1 MTEISA
7 QSALARQNYSV
18 RVGLLYA
25 GMFAVFGLAMPYYSP
40 WLASRGLSVG
50 EIAIIATLPQLLR
63 PFTAPALAFIA
74 DRQQNHRVMLAVLA
88 VIALGGWSGLHS
100 SSSFWP
106 IFVFQ
111 LIVGS
116 TAAMMPLAETVA
128 LAGVKRYGADYA
140 RMRLWGSVTFIIAT
154 LCGGWSIAR
163 FGIDTVMWLII
174 GCSVLTVA
182 AALRVP
188 SLSDDGAKRAPISL
202 KAAAALMADPTLM
215 LVFAAAAAV
224 QASHVMLYTYGTMH
238 WQALG
243 YSANMIGGF
252 WAVSVGVEI
261 AIFWFAGAQLRR
273 LGAANVL
280 ALGAAVAA
288 VRWTAMVFDPSL
300 PLLLLLQVSHAVSFG
315 VAHLGAMFALE
326 KYVPEGKG
334 GTAQALLSVVTA
346 LTFAAATPFAA
357 RAFASGGALGY
368 APMAVLSVLGL
379 LAALALRQRLRRL
392 PTTSV
397 HPD

>member
-1 MTEISA
+1 MAETSIDIT
-7 QSALARQNYSV
+7 QARQSYSV

-25 GMFAVFGLAMPYYSP
+25 GMFAVFGLAMPYFSP

-74 DRQQNHRVMLAVLA
+74 DRRQNHRAMLGILAV
-88 VIALGGWSGLHS
+88 VALGGWIGLNNS
-100 SSSFWP
+100 ASFWP
-106 IFVFQ
+106 ILIFQ
-111 LIVGS
+111 LVVGS

-128 LAGVKRYGADYA
+128 IAGVKRYGADYA

-154 LCGGWSIAR
+154 LGGGWSIAR
-163 FGIDTVMWLII
+163 YGIDAVMWLII
-174 GCSVLTVA
+174 ACSVLTVA

-188 SLSDDGAKRAPISL
+188 SLPDDGSKRAAISV
-202 KAAAALMADPTLM
+202 KAAAALVADPTLL
-215 LVFAAAAAV
+215 LVFAAAAAI
-224 QASHVMLYTYGTMH
+224 QASHVMLYTYGTIH

-243 YSANMIGGF
+243 YSTNMIGAF
-252 WAVSVGVEI
+252 WAVSVAVEI
-261 AIFWFAGAQLRR
+261 AVFWFGGARLRK
-273 LGAANVL
+273 LGPANVL
-280 ALGAAVAA
+280 TLAAATA
-288 VRWTAMVFDPSL
+288 IARWTLMVTDPSL
-300 PLLLLLQVSHAVSFG
+300 PLLLTLQVSHAVSFG

-346 LTFAAATPFAA
+346 LTFAAATPFSA

-368 APMAVLSVLGL
+368 APMAALSAFAL
-379 LAALALRQRLRRL
+379 LAALALRQRLQRL
-392 PTTSV
+392 PITST